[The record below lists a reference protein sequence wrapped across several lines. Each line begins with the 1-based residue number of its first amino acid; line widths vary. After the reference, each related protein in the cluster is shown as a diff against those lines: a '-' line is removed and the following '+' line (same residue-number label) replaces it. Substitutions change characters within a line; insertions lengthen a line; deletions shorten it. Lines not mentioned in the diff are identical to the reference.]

1 MDSAI
6 AGNPTGPVADERSR
20 KLVTLASL
28 IGTTVEWYDFF
39 IYGTITGLVFNKQF
53 FPSDDVFV
61 STMLAYTVYAV
72 GFVTRP
78 VGGILFGH
86 FGDRIGRKPL
96 LVITLLIMGISTFL
110 VGLVPTYASIGV
122 AAPLLLLFLR
132 LLQGIGLGGEW
143 GGAVLM
149 SFEYA
154 PRERRGFYACF
165 PQVGLAIGLCLA
177 TGVVALL
184 SSTLTDD
191 AFQSWGWRVAFLIS
205 IVLVGVGLFVRL
217 RILETPEFA
226 RVRDGRKIVAVPV
239 GEVIRDYKKNVL
251 LGWGA
256 RYIDGVVFN
265 IYAVFTIAYLVG
277 ILHYDKTAILSS
289 ISIAAFV
296 LIFTIPVFSRL
307 SDRIGQADRLRL
319 GRVRLRGGRL
329 PADVGDALLG
339 KPPGRG
345 PGDRARAG
353 GRLRAG
359 VRPRG
364 RAVLRALRHAGPLH
378 GHIGRLPGVGN
389 RLELDHAAGRD
400 RAAQGQRRRAVVH
413 RSLHR
418 DRGAD
423 QRAEHLGDA
432 QDVLRKKN
440 GRRRGRPKSLPRR
453 DD

>member
-6 AGNPTGPVADERSR
+6 AGNPAGTFAAPVADERSR

-61 STMLAYTVYAV
+61 STMLAYTVYAI

-78 VGGILFGH
+78 VGGLLFGH

-154 PRERRGFYACF
+154 PRERRGFFACF

-184 SSTLTDD
+184 TSVLPDA

-205 IVLVGVGLFVRL
+205 IVLVIVGLFVRL

-265 IYAVFTIAYLVG
+265 VYAVFTIAYLVG
-277 ILHYDKTAILSS
+277 ILHYDKTSILSS

-307 SDRIGQADRLRL
+307 SDRIGRRTVYGWGAFACGAVAFPLMWAMHYSGSSLVAGLAIVLAL
-319 GRVRLRGGRL
+319 GVVYAPVYGPEAALFCELFDTRVRYTGISMVYQVSGIFASSITPLI
-329 PADVGDALLG
+329 ATALLKANDG
-339 KPPGRG
+339 QPWYI
-345 PGDRARAG
+345 AG
-353 GRLRAG
+353 YIAFA
-359 VRPRG
+359 
-364 RAVLRALRHAGPLH
+364 AVISA
-378 GHIGRLPGVGN
+378 VSTWMM
-389 RLELDHAAGRD
+389 
-400 RAAQGQRRRAVVH
+400 RRTF
-413 RSLHR
+413 
-418 DRGAD
+418 
-423 QRAEHLGDA
+423 
-432 QDVLRKKN
+432 
-440 GRRRGRPKSLPRR
+440 
-453 DD
+453 